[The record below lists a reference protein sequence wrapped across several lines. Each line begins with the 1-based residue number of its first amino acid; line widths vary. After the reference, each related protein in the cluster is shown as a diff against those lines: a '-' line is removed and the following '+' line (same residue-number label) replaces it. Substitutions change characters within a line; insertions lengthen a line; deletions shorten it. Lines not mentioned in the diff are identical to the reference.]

1 MIISDKF
8 EAATRLTEKWADLI
22 KTFGQLTYAV
32 GDCEV
37 EIPKAKYTELYSD
50 MEKAYGPSTD
60 QLVYRTVFGQ
70 VIIRE
75 KRK

>member
-1 MIISDKF
+1 MIISSRM
-8 EAATRLTEKWADLI
+8 EAAEKLTTKWQPFIKALGELI
-22 KTFGQLTYAV
+22 YAI

-37 EIPKAKYTELYSD
+37 SIPKAKYSELYSD

-60 QLVYRTVFGQ
+60 QLVYRTMFGQ

-75 KRK
+75 KRT